1 MHSQLDTLVLQKT
14 DPPPYGEHNGAA
26 EDAQDIYSSNDKI
39 FVPPQIM
46 QKIMALK
53 THKERIRMVGE
64 YMKKKGEIV
73 KAKEKALSCQKR
85 ALDRTIKG
93 AKNDIK
99 DIKKAY
105 WETVHNILDAKGQ
118 TFRSLLFSRG
128 YGLNTC
134 MRACR
139 LLVAARKD
147 EAQRFHEIETGKIE
161 AIYQNA
167 FKRVD
172 EEYNDL
178 LDLMLIS
185 DEQNAKAEV

>member
-1 MHSQLDTLVLQKT
+1 MHSQRDTLMLPKT
-14 DPPPYGEHNGAA
+14 YPPPYEEHNGTA
-26 EDAQDIYSSNDKI
+26 EDAKHVDSADDKI

-46 QKIMALK
+46 EKIMALK
-53 THKERIRMVGE
+53 THKERIRMVEE

-85 ALDRTIKG
+85 ALARTIKG

-99 DIKKAY
+99 DIKRIY
-105 WETVHNILDAKGQ
+105 WETVHNIL
-118 TFRSLLFSRG
+118 S
-128 YGLNTC
+128 
-134 MRACR
+134 
-139 LLVAARKD
+139 LVAARKD
-147 EAQRFHEIETGKIE
+147 EARRFHETETGKIE

-172 EEYNDL
+172 EEYNAL

-185 DEQNAKAEV
+185 DKQNARAEI

>member
-1 MHSQLDTLVLQKT
+1 MHSQRDTLMLPKT
-14 DPPPYGEHNGAA
+14 YPPPYEEHNGTA
-26 EDAQDIYSSNDKI
+26 EDAKDVDSSNDKI

-46 QKIMALK
+46 EKIMALK
-53 THKERIRMVGE
+53 THRERIRMVEE

-85 ALDRTIKG
+85 ALARTIKS

-99 DIKKAY
+99 DIKKTY
-105 WETVHNILDAKGQ
+105 WETVDNIL
-118 TFRSLLFSRG
+118 S
-128 YGLNTC
+128 
-134 MRACR
+134 
-139 LLVAARKD
+139 LVAARKD
-147 EAQRFHEIETGKIE
+147 EARRFHETETRKIE

-172 EEYNDL
+172 EEYNAL

-185 DEQNAKAEV
+185 DKQNARAEV

>member
-1 MHSQLDTLVLQKT
+1 MHSQRDTLMLPKT
-14 DPPPYGEHNGAA
+14 YPPPYEEHNGTA
-26 EDAQDIYSSNDKI
+26 EDAKHVDSSDDKI

-46 QKIMALK
+46 EKIMALK
-53 THKERIRMVGE
+53 THKDRIRMVEE

-85 ALDRTIKG
+85 ALARTIKS

-99 DIKKAY
+99 DIKKTY
-105 WETVHNILDAKGQ
+105 WETVDNIL
-118 TFRSLLFSRG
+118 S
-128 YGLNTC
+128 
-134 MRACR
+134 
-139 LLVAARKD
+139 LVAARKD
-147 EAQRFHEIETGKIE
+147 EARRFHETETGKIE

-172 EEYNDL
+172 EEYNAL

-185 DEQNAKAEV
+185 DKQNAKAEV

>member
-1 MHSQLDTLVLQKT
+1 MHSQRDTLMLPKT
-14 DPPPYGEHNGAA
+14 YPPPYEEHSGTA
-26 EDAQDIYSSNDKI
+26 EDAKHVDSSDDKI

-46 QKIMALK
+46 EKIMALK
-53 THKERIRMVGE
+53 THKERIRMVEE

-85 ALDRTIKG
+85 ALARTIKS

-99 DIKKAY
+99 DIKKIY
-105 WETVHNILDAKGQ
+105 WETVDNIL
-118 TFRSLLFSRG
+118 S
-128 YGLNTC
+128 
-134 MRACR
+134 
-139 LLVAARKD
+139 LVAARKD
-147 EAQRFHEIETGKIE
+147 EARRFHETETRKIE

-172 EEYNDL
+172 EEYNAL

-185 DEQNAKAEV
+185 DKQNARAEV

>member
-1 MHSQLDTLVLQKT
+1 MHSQRDTLMLPKT
-14 DPPPYGEHNGAA
+14 YPPPYEEHNGTA
-26 EDAQDIYSSNDKI
+26 EDAKDVDSSNDKI

-46 QKIMALK
+46 EKIMALK
-53 THKERIRMVGE
+53 THKERIRMVEE

-85 ALDRTIKG
+85 ALARTIKS

-99 DIKKAY
+99 DIKKTY
-105 WETVHNILDAKGQ
+105 WETVDNIL
-118 TFRSLLFSRG
+118 S
-128 YGLNTC
+128 
-134 MRACR
+134 
-139 LLVAARKD
+139 LVAARKD
-147 EAQRFHEIETGKIE
+147 EARRFHETETRKIE

-172 EEYNDL
+172 EEYNAL

-185 DEQNAKAEV
+185 DKQNARAEV

>member
-1 MHSQLDTLVLQKT
+1 MHSQRDTLMLPKT
-14 DPPPYGEHNGAA
+14 YPPPYEEHNGTA
-26 EDAQDIYSSNDKI
+26 EDAKHVDSSNDNI

-46 QKIMALK
+46 EKIMALK
-53 THKERIRMVGE
+53 THKDRIRMVEE

-85 ALDRTIKG
+85 ALARTIKG

-99 DIKKAY
+99 DIKKIY
-105 WETVHNILDAKGQ
+105 WETVDNILYARRAFWS
-118 TFRSLLFSRG
+118 FRD
-128 YGLNTC
+128 YGLHTC
-134 MRACR
+134 TRACR
-139 LLVAARKD
+139 SLVAARKD
-147 EAQRFHEIETGKIE
+147 EARRFHETETRKIE

-172 EEYNDL
+172 EEYNAL

-185 DEQNAKAEV
+185 DKQNARAEV